1 MKEIKTA
8 TLTFKC
14 LGPDLHIQGVKT
26 VFYFSLSAED
36 SLSTSPFSNP
46 AKMLEQKGLRVLSP
60 TLPFHE
66 ENKRPNSIKAVWGE
80 NKDALIAFLA
90 DLEIAIDEL
99 TPSFSGH
106 LGVAGL
112 SRGAFIATHIG
123 SRMPQISSI
132 LGFAPLT
139 HLYSTQELDIIH
151 LAPKLIHKKIRYFI
165 GHNDTLVGTQNAI
178 DAVSAFINA
187 AQKVKIANPP
197 MGIDIKPS
205 VGREG
210 HGTLDYV
217 FEEGTEWLIKNL

>member
-1 MKEIKTA
+1 MKEIKTS

-14 LGPDLHIQGVKT
+14 LGPDLHTPGIKT
-26 VFYFSLSAED
+26 VIYFSLSAED

-46 AKMLEQKGLRVLSP
+46 AKMLEKKGFRVLSP

-66 ENKRPNSIKAVWGE
+66 ENKRPSSIKSIWGE
-80 NKDALIAFLA
+80 NKHSLFAFLS

-123 SRMPQISSI
+123 SRMPQITAI
-132 LGFAPLT
+132 LGFAPLS
-139 HLYSTQELDIIH
+139 HLHHTQELDVIH
-151 LAPKLIHKKIRYFI
+151 LAPKLTQKKIRYFI

-178 DAVSAFINA
+178 DAVCAFISA
-187 AQKVKIANPP
+187 AQKVKIENPP
-197 MGIDIKPS
+197 MGIHIKPS

-217 FEEGTEWLIKNL
+217 FEEGIEWLTKNL